1 MIQMTCATMLLAIVS
16 LPLSAFDRDFDSL
29 VHDMESEYGT
39 KRLYIPFMGF
49 ANFIVKM
56 ARPAGASDLKLAV
69 FEHVDANR
77 HPSPERLDATFSP
90 QGWKPF
96 IRVHSNKSGE
106 RVQIYARQSHRDHEL
121 LITTFERDEA
131 VVIRMRVNAEQLA
144 KWVNNPVVMGRS
156 RGRHDID

>member
-1 MIQMTCATMLLAIVS
+1 
-16 LPLSAFDRDFDSL
+16 
-29 VHDMESEYGT
+29 MESEYGT

-144 KWVNNPVVMGRS
+144 KWVNNPVLMGRS

>member
-1 MIQMTCATMLLAIVS
+1 MTRAIVLLAAVS

-29 VHDMESEYGT
+29 VHNMESEYGT

-49 ANFIVKM
+49 ANFIVKI
-56 ARPAGASDLKLAV
+56 ARPAGASDFKLAV

-77 HPSPERLDATFSP
+77 HPSPERLDATFMP

-96 IRVHSNKSGE
+96 IRVHSNRSGE

-131 VVIRMRVNAEQLA
+131 VVIRMRVNAEQLV

-156 RGRHDID
+156 KGRHDTD